1 MAGLSESIYAS
12 YIHGLNNILF
22 VSLGYLQTMFHSEK
36 IPPSA
41 YDKLR
46 KIEDLLSNAIKTNK
60 KILKL
65 QRERIPEVIDLNQT
79 INDMKNLLKFL
90 TGSQIEINYRLTENI
105 PGIRIFS
112 GEVEQILLNL
122 VVNAR
127 DAIGEEKG
135 TVIIQ
140 TGIEDI
146 RQKQYAFLEVSDTGC
161 GMDSEIQKQIFK
173 PYFTTKNGNH
183 SGLGLSFV
191 RSIVERCGGM
201 INVKSKP
208 GKGTT
213 FKILFPV
220 LEQNFSQSDK
230 EVACE

>member
-22 VSLGYLQTMFHSEK
+22 VSLGYLQTMLYSEK
-36 IPPSA
+36 IPASA
-41 YDKLR
+41 YDKLK

-65 QRERIPEVIDLNQT
+65 QRERIPEIVNLNET

-90 TGSQIEINYRLTENI
+90 TGGQIEIKYRLTENI

-127 DAIGEEKG
+127 DAVGEEKG

-140 TGIEDI
+140 TGIENI

-213 FKILFPV
+213 FKILLPV
-220 LEQNFSQSDK
+220 
-230 EVACE
+230 